1 MPDARQPIP
10 ISLSRP
16 HRVLGM
22 AAVMILVLVTA
33 FLAYRVSE
41 KQGFS
46 QMRDEASHQLDI
58 LAAAI
63 DSEVTRHA
71 SIPSAV
77 ELNPD
82 VLALL
87 RAPAGQQA
95 VLQPPANRF
104 LQKLFH

>member
-63 DSEVTRHA
+63 DGGCPGGAGPRFPA
-71 SIPSAV
+71 SSS
-77 ELNPD
+77 
-82 VLALL
+82 
-87 RAPAGQQA
+87 
-95 VLQPPANRF
+95 
-104 LQKLFH
+104 